1 MLVAAC
7 VKWVDLRPEVDRV
20 HGTVR
25 SVGGPGGAGWGISE
39 ADRAAVEVA
48 LQFGAAWSAPVA
60 VVCAGP
66 VGAEPVLRELLAAG
80 VERVVRVD
88 AGVDPP
94 SHTAAVELAAVLSAG
109 ELGAAVVVCGDHSAD
124 RGSGTVPAFLAHHL
138 GAAQALGLVRVEP
151 VAGGRVRAV
160 RRLDGG
166 RREVLE
172 AAAPMVLS
180 VEGSVAELRRAP
192 LAATLAAGACEVEVR
207 PGRPA
212 HHVEPPRT
220 RPWRPPPRVVPA
232 PAGDHALDRVVQ
244 LTGALVER
252 NPPRTVELA
261 PAAAAREILEQLR
274 TWGYLGADPE

>member
-25 SVGGPGGAGWGISE
+25 SVGGPGGAGWGVSE

-48 LQFGAAWSAPVA
+48 LQLGAAWDASVA
-60 VVCAGP
+60 VVCAGSP
-66 VGAEPVLRELLAAG
+66 DAEPALRGLLAAG
-80 VERVVRVD
+80 VDRAVRVD
-88 AGVDPP
+88 TTGDES
-94 SHTAAVELAAVLSAG
+94 SHAVAVELASVLSPG
-109 ELGAAVVVCGDHSAD
+109 QLGADVVVCGDHSAD

-138 GAAQALGLVRVEP
+138 HGAQALGLVRVEP
-151 VAGGRVRAV
+151 VAPGRVRAV

-192 LAATLAAGACEVEVR
+192 LSATLAAGERSVEVR
-207 PGRPA
+207 PGRPV

-220 RPWRPPPRVVPA
+220 RPWRPPPRVVAA
-232 PAGDHALDRVVQ
+232 PSGDGALDRVVQ

-252 NPPRTVELA
+252 NPPRTVELE
-261 PAAAAREILEQLR
+261 PAEAARAIMEQLR
-274 TWGYLGADPE
+274 TWGYLPRPGE